1 MSVVLNYGVS
11 ARHIYRTKR
20 SPAIH
25 PELESFE
32 KQDLIQRIQNTCT
45 LIEKTTQ
52 KTAENRRK
60 KNAEAL
66 FEPARFVSYLCVMN
80 YLYIIS
86 NRQLR

>member
-60 KNAEAL
+60 KMLKLYLNQL
-66 FEPARFVSYLCVMN
+66 VSFLICV
-80 YLYIIS
+80 L
-86 NRQLR
+86 